1 MEERF
6 KFKQLLKIADGDQ
19 AREVLEKQISEVEK
33 KLAESVCT
41 EYFNQVKEQFSMLTN
56 SNDSFCSIGLWKIKK
71 KVFPKHSKPLPVAKV
86 DSGGRV
92 VTTPEELKKLYLNTY
107 VQRLRH
113 RPIRPEL
120 KYLESLKT
128 ELFYKRL
135 ELVKYKTIEHW
146 TLEDLRVVLKSLKNK
161 SRDPRDLI
169 NELFKPENIGS
180 DMECSLLLMLVKK
193 TFTFPEIMHFAN
205 IMSIYKG
212 RGKMN
217 SLENDRGIF
226 IINIFRSILLKLIYK
241 EEYETI
247 DSNMSDS
254 NIGARKRKNIRN
266 HIFILNGIIN

>member
-1 MEERF
+1 M
-6 KFKQLLKIADGDQ
+6 
-19 AREVLEKQISEVEK
+19 
-33 KLAESVCT
+33 
-41 EYFNQVKEQFSMLTN
+41 
-56 SNDSFCSIGLWKIKK
+56 
-71 KVFPKHSKPLPVAKV
+71 AKV

-107 VQRLRH
+107 VHRLRH

-135 ELVKYKTIEHW
+135 ELVKYKTIEPW
-146 TLEDLRVVLKSLKNK
+146 TLKDLRVVLKSLKNNK
-161 SRDPRDLI
+161 SRDPHDLI

-180 DMECSLLLMLVKK
+180 DMECSLLLMLNRVKK

-217 SLENDRGIF
+217 SLEND
-226 IINIFRSILLKLIYK
+226 
-241 EEYETI
+241 
-247 DSNMSDS
+247 
-254 NIGARKRKNIRN
+254 
-266 HIFILNGIIN
+266 